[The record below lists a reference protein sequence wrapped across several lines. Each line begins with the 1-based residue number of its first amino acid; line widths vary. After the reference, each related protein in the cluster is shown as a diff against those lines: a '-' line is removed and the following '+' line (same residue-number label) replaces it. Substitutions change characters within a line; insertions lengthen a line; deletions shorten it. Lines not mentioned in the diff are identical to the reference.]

1 MKEKSLRSNQN
12 QTNIFGPSAPTCTH
26 LTGSS
31 RWLLSGNMAPKSNV
45 VDGFKM
51 NMNSQRKP
59 LGWNSSYKLE
69 SHTSSPAALD
79 SDPPCCCIRHQHN
92 CCSLDVYPLL
102 DRPLSQPRDACD
114 VQVKIPE
121 TFSRPGARL
130 APSTTITMFKVT
142 STLFLP
148 HSDASHELQQVVF
161 TTSTRVHALT
171 SCHAIG
177 WLASCVNKRLSN
189 ST

>member
-1 MKEKSLRSNQN
+1 MKEKSLHSNQ
-12 QTNIFGPSAPTCTH
+12 NIFGPSAPTCTH

-31 RWLLSGNMAPKSNV
+31 RWLLSENMAPKANV

-51 NMNSQRKP
+51 NTNSQRKP
-59 LGWNSSYKLE
+59 LDWNSSYKLE

-79 SDPPCCCIRHQHN
+79 SAPPCRCMRHQHN
-92 CCSLDVYPLL
+92 CCSLDLYPLL

-121 TFSRPGARL
+121 RFSRPGARL
-130 APSTTITMFKVT
+130 APSTTITVFKVT
-142 STLFLP
+142 SILFLP

-177 WLASCVNKRLSN
+177 RLASCVNKHLSN